1 MAYQS
6 INNSPAVQTSP
17 DEPTRSGNACLS
29 CWCWFIQIA
38 VWASICGLVVGIISE
53 TKEGYYACYAF
64 LFCYIVY
71 LITEFCSPTFSY
83 LRHQKDNNRMYDKM
97 GELFRTAPTITFTA
111 QCYHYETRHHTSKD
125 ANGHVQH
132 STERVRIN
140 THYDKMIMP
149 YYSAR
154 DVSGL
159 FLLDIGKASSIQ
171 KAFIKLHLQKEINF
185 ADPISYSDYLFHKEA
200 FWQRNRYRDVHMDF
214 HEFRDIPGFHTHNLV
229 QIGDY
234 HPAGVSVGLYVLCT
248 LLTVCQFYKRY
259 VDSFCVFQNYKIRKL
274 ISTRYNLLLPDYVQ
288 QYAPITP
295 ALNLTGSVM
304 TYDSQNV
311 GYCSSDYQV
320 NVPTQEE
327 LDKAKQY
334 ENMIPHYGFSSVG
347 GDAQIGV
354 VQDLPNFAECN
365 YDQPPPSFTSLG
377 GDVALSDSQI
387 NSTGN
392 NGFSGSDVNMNVNTN
407 MNQNMQVNTNM
418 NQNMNMNPQMNPN
431 MNINMMGNPNMN
443 VNMMGNPNMN
453 MQYNMQSGYQ
463 PPMQGG
469 FQG

>member
-6 INNSPAVQTSP
+6 INNNPAVQKSP

-29 CWCWFIQIA
+29 CWCWFMQIA
-38 VWASICGLVVGIISE
+38 VWVSIVLCALAPVTDVSL
-53 TKEGYYACYAF
+53 CYGF
-64 LFCYIVY
+64 PVCYIIY
-71 LITEFCSPTFSY
+71 IITEFLSPTFSY
-83 LRHQKDNNRMYDKM
+83 LRHQKVGDKM
-97 GELFRTAPTITFTA
+97 YEKMRDLFSTAPTITFTA
-111 QCYHYETRHHTSKD
+111 QCYHYETRHYTSKD
-125 ANGHVQH
+125 ANGRVQH
-132 STERVRIN
+132 RTERVRVD
-140 THYDKMIMP
+140 THFDKMLMP
-149 YYSAR
+149 YYSSR

-159 FLLDIGKASSIQ
+159 FLLDIDRANANS

-234 HPAGVSVGLYVLCT
+234 HPAGVSVCMYVLWT
-248 LLTVCQFYKRY
+248 LIPFCQFYKRY

-274 ISTRYNLLLPDYVQ
+274 VSTRYNLLLPDYVQ
-288 QYAPITP
+288 QYAQITP
-295 ALNLTGSVM
+295 ALNLTGTVM
-304 TYDSQNV
+304 TYQPQDV
-311 GYCSSDYQV
+311 GYCSADYQV

-334 ENMIPHYGFSSVG
+334 ENMIPHYGFTSVG

-354 VQDLPNFAECN
+354 VQDLPNFAEVN
-365 YDQPPPSFTSLG
+365 YDQPPPSFSSLG
-377 GDVALSDSQI
+377 GDIALSDSQI

-392 NGFSGSDVNMNVNTN
+392 NGFSGQNV
-407 MNQNMQVNTNM
+407 NMQVNTNM
-418 NQNMNMNPQMNPN
+418 NQNMPMNNNMNVNMQVNTNTGMDPNMNQNMNMNPN

-443 VNMMGNPNMN
+443 
-453 MQYNMQSGYQ
+453 MQYNMQPGYQ
-463 PPMQGG
+463 PPAMQGG